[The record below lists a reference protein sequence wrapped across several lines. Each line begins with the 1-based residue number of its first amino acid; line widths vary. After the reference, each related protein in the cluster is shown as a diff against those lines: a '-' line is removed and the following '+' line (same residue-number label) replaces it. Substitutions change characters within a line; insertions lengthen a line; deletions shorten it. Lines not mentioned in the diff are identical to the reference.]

1 MITLGAGS
9 FLFIIIA
16 VLISFGLSFMLIK
29 LIDTIFWYKT
39 IRLIIIE
46 LFLFAGIQS
55 FTIYQSF
62 IFMDDTVIKKS
73 HFETAAE
80 ATLFEIS
87 PESITYIDNKTG
99 EMTTVNYQTNDKLK
113 PKLDKDLKSG
123 EVKISTYAS
132 DWGSYKEITYNMS
145 QK

>member
-29 LIDTIFWYKT
+29 LIDTIFWYRT

-46 LFLFAGIQS
+46 LFLFVGIQS
-55 FTIYQSF
+55 FTTYQSF
-62 IFMDDTVIKKS
+62 IFMTDTVIKKS
-73 HFETAAE
+73 HFEIAAE
-80 ATLFEIS
+80 GTLFEIS
-87 PESITYIDNKTG
+87 PEQITYIDNKTG
-99 EMTTVNYQTNDKLK
+99 EMTTVNYQTDDKLK

-123 EVKISTYAS
+123 EVKISVYSS

>member
-29 LIDTIFWYKT
+29 LIDTIFWYRT

-46 LFLFAGIQS
+46 LFLFVGIQS
-55 FTIYQSF
+55 FTTYQSF
-62 IFMDDTVIKKS
+62 IFMNDTVIKKS
-73 HFETAAE
+73 HFEIAAE
-80 ATLFEIS
+80 GTLFEIS
-87 PESITYIDNKTG
+87 PEQITYIDNKTG
-99 EMTTVNYQTNDKLK
+99 EMTTVNYQTDDKLK

-123 EVKISTYAS
+123 EVKISVYSS

>member
-16 VLISFGLSFMLIK
+16 VLISVGLSFILIK
-29 LIDTIFWYKT
+29 LIDTIFWYRT
-39 IRLIIIE
+39 VWLIFIE
-46 LFLFAGIQS
+46 LFLFIGIQS
-55 FTIYQSF
+55 FTIYQSYV
-62 IFMDDTVIKKS
+62 FMNDTVIKKS
-73 HFETAAE
+73 HFETATE
-80 ATLFEIS
+80 GTLFEIS

-123 EVKISTYAS
+123 EVKISAYSS

>member
-29 LIDTIFWYKT
+29 LIDTIFWYRT

-46 LFLFAGIQS
+46 LFLFVGIQS
-55 FTIYQSF
+55 VTTYQSF
-62 IFMDDTVIKKS
+62 IFMNDTVIKKS
-73 HFETAAE
+73 HFEIAAE

-99 EMTTVNYQTNDKLK
+99 EMTTINYQTNDKLK
-113 PKLDKDLKSG
+113 PKLDKNLKSG
-123 EVKISTYAS
+123 EVKISVYSS